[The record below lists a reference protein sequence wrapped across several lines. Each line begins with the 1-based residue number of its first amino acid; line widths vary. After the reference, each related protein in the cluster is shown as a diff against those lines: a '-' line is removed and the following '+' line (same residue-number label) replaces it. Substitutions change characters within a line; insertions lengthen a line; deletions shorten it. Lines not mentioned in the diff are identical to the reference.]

1 MQNLHAQRKAQ
12 ASGPQLQQVDQDF
25 ARVFRINA
33 SELERVFEI
42 THAANSEIKAIE
54 NQIRDHANERA
65 RLELF
70 PDKATMQALE
80 ERRKNAIQTNLNR
93 LRTSLSAANWTAISN
108 FINTEL
114 RNSTTFAQP
123 KGKQP

>member
-1 MQNLHAQRKAQ
+1 
-12 ASGPQLQQVDQDF
+12 
-25 ARVFRINA
+25 
-33 SELERVFEI
+33 
-42 THAANSEIKAIE
+42 
-54 NQIRDHANERA
+54 
-65 RLELF
+65 LF